1 MKIFLIFIFYLSSSV
16 CAQPLPSNAPERQ
29 QLIAMGAEILQ
40 ENKDDIFTVFKIGK
54 DPFFIGKTPERIVIG
69 ASYIRSKKL
78 NQAEEFELHKIVNKL
93 NLDNP
98 IQFVLFEKSLQAN
111 IYYFGSY
118 DPQVFAR
125 MVFGITRVDIIID
138 ANSKIYSLMN
148 N

>member
-1 MKIFLIFIFYLSSSV
+1 MKFYLIFIFCLSSSV
-16 CAQPLPSNAPERQ
+16 LAQTLPSNAPERQ

-40 ENKDDIFTVFKIGK
+40 ESKDDTYTVFKFGK
-54 DPFFIGKTPERIVIG
+54 DPFFIGKSPERIVIG
-69 ASYIRSKKL
+69 LNYIRVKKL

-111 IYYFGSY
+111 VYYFGSY
-118 DPQVFAR
+118 DPKVFAR
-125 MVFGITRVDIIID
+125 MVLGVSKVDLIID
-138 ANSKIYSLMN
+138 ANPKIYSLIN